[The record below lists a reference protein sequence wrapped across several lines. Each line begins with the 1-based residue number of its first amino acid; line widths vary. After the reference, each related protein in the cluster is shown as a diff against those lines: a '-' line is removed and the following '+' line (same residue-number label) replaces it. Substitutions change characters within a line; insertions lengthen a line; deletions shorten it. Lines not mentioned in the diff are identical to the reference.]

1 MTGETRPAIA
11 IAPSSVAVDLI
22 SRQTLVPHSETA
34 ITPSSVAIDLK
45 GGVPTRICPQLPL
58 SGFRRDGPQSLPHR
72 AEQSL
77 PHQSGL
83 TRAGKSISSEERGM
97 AVSSIRGG
105 EKMERAIRLGART
118 TTPRS
123 RQTLAPQQSLTLR
136 SANARSSLA
145 FDLPQSRLTPLGTA
159 RN

>member
-1 MTGETRPAIA
+1 MFLVRKVSGCRIKGFRHDGQNHTR
-11 IAPSSVAVDLI
+11 
-22 SRQTLVPHSETA
+22 RQSLLPRSEQALAPHSETA

-45 GGVPTRICPQLPL
+45 GGVPTRICPQLPS

-123 RQTLAPQQSLTLR
+123 RQTIA
-136 SANARSSLA
+136 
-145 FDLPQSRLTPLGTA
+145 PQSRLTPLGTA